1 MTYSSPLRFLQIT
14 DTHLFADE
22 NQKFNGITTFKSLKS
37 IINHVKRLFPQP
49 DFLLFTGD
57 IAEKGEEEAYLLFD
71 GLIKDLPMPS
81 YWLPG
86 NHDNPILMEKLV
98 ESLHV
103 LADKYFSFDG
113 INFITLNSVITGESH
128 GLLSSEELVFL
139 EEYLDNNKDKPC
151 IVAVHH
157 NPIATGTS
165 WSDEMML
172 QNHEEFINLIGKHNH
187 VSAVLF
193 GHIHHIIEKKIGKT
207 WYLSTPST
215 AFNVKLGK
223 GIEEFELDMRP
234 IGYRIIDIDTNGAFL
249 TEVRPVFHAER
260 AKIDKEYES

>member
-1 MTYSSPLRFLQIT
+1 MTHSSPLRFLQIT
-14 DTHLFADE
+14 DTHLFADK

-57 IAEKGEEEAYLLFD
+57 ITEKGEEEAYLLFD

-86 NHDNPILMEKLV
+86 NHDNPILMEQLV
-98 ESLHV
+98 ESLTI
-103 LADKYFSFDG
+103 LADKSFSFDG
-113 INFITLNSVITGESH
+113 INFITLNSVVVGESH
-128 GLLSSEELVFL
+128 GMLPSEELVFL
-139 EEYLDNNKDKPC
+139 EEFLHNNQEKPC

-157 NPIATGTS
+157 NPIPTGTS
-165 WSDEMML
+165 WSDGMML
-172 QNHEEFINLIGKHNH
+172 QNHQEFIDLVKKYPQ
-187 VSAVLF
+187 VSVVLF
-193 GHIHHIIEKKIGKT
+193 GHIHHVIEKKIGKT

-223 GIEEFELDMRP
+223 NIEDFELDMRP
-234 IGYRIIDIDTNGAFL
+234 IGYRIIDIDKNGAFL
-249 TEVRPVFHAER
+249 TEVKSVFHPER
-260 AKIDKEYES
+260 AKVDKEYES